1 MRCALLCRAQASE
14 RPEGGK
20 ALPQIPEEALVR
32 ADRRRIEGVCQREPG
47 LFTEVLRIKVL
58 IGSDAIYAG

>member
-1 MRCALLCRAQASE
+1 
-14 RPEGGK
+14 
-20 ALPQIPEEALVR
+20 LPQIPEEALVR
-32 ADRRRIEGVCQREPG
+32 ADRRRIGGVCQREPG